1 MSESLL
7 NHSTLD
13 SSLLELVNAPHW
25 YVGLSGGVDST
36 ALLHLLLAWRE
47 SRVAVPPLTVI
58 HVNHGMQAAAAAWQ
72 AHCERI
78 CSDWGVPVISRAVKV
93 SYSGNGEAAARETRY
108 RVFEEFMQPGAVLFL
123 GHHLDDQVETFFL
136 RLMRGAGVDGL
147 AAIPRSRALHEGL
160 LVRPLLDVARNSIE
174 QYALEHGLAHVEDPS
189 NSDTIMD
196 RNFLRAQLLPLLA
209 SRWPS
214 YRQTV
219 TRASGH
225 MATTVRVLQENL
237 GIPQTVHSVLGDL
250 GLALQELIT
259 PSPEVA
265 ALKLRAWLQLNGRQV
280 PDHAAV
286 AEFLRQLREAGSDAT
301 PRLACSAYSLQR
313 YRDAVY
319 LQPEYAREHP
329 LQPLR
334 LVPGERS
341 EVPGVGDLCLYPVMG
356 EGLLLTAQ
364 DRPQISWRAGGE
376 RCRPR
381 QRSASTSLKK
391 LLQEWGVPPW
401 WRDRVPLLYL
411 DGELLAV
418 GDLALCKSSRWR
430 AAATAG
436 EQLWRLSWER
446 AVDATFD

>member
-1 MSESLL
+1 
-7 NHSTLD
+7 
-13 SSLLELVNAPHW
+13 
-25 YVGLSGGVDST
+25 
-36 ALLHLLLAWRE
+36 
-47 SRVAVPPLTVI
+47 
-58 HVNHGMQAAAAAWQ
+58 
-72 AHCERI
+72 
-78 CSDWGVPVISRAVKV
+78 
-93 SYSGNGEAAARETRY
+93 
-108 RVFEEFMQPGAVLFL
+108 
-123 GHHLDDQVETFFL
+123 
-136 RLMRGAGVDGL
+136 MRGAGVDGL

-174 QYALEHGLAHVEDPS
+174 QYALEHSLAHVEDPS
-189 NSDTIMD
+189 NSDTAMD

-225 MATTVRVLQENL
+225 MATTVAVLQENL
-237 GIPQTVHSVLGDL
+237 GIPQTVHSLLGDR

-319 LQPEYAREHP
+319 LQPEFVREQP

-334 LVPGERS
+334 LVPGEGS
-341 EVPGVGDLCLYPVMG
+341 EVPGVGELCLYPVVG
-356 EGLLLTAQ
+356 EGLLLTVQ
-364 DRPQISWRAGGE
+364 DRPQISWRTGGE

-418 GDLALCKSSRWR
+418 GDMALCKSSRWR

>member
-7 NHSTLD
+7 NYSILD
-13 SSLLELVNAPHW
+13 SALLELVHAPHW
-25 YVGLSGGVDST
+25 YIGLSGGVDSA

-47 SRVAVPPLTVI
+47 GRVAVPPLTAI
-58 HVNHGMQAAAAAWQ
+58 HINHGMQAAADNWQ
-72 AHCERI
+72 DHCERI
-78 CSDWGVPVISRAVKV
+78 CSDWGVPVISRTVEV
-93 SYSGNGEAAARETRY
+93 SYSGNGEAAARAARY

-147 AAIPRSRALHEGL
+147 AAMPRSRALHEGL

-174 QYALEHGLAHVEDPS
+174 QYALEHGLTYVEDPS
-189 NSDTIMD
+189 NSDTAMD
-196 RNFLRAQLLPLLA
+196 RNFLRAQLLPMLA

-225 MATTVRVLQENL
+225 MATTVGVLQDSL
-237 GIPQTVHSVLGDL
+237 GIVQTVHSVLGDR
-250 GLALQELIT
+250 GLAAQALIT
-259 PSPEVA
+259 PSPAVA
-265 ALKLRAWLQLNGRQV
+265 ALKLRAWLQLNGHQA
-280 PDHAAV
+280 PDHAAM
-286 AEFLRQLREAGSDAT
+286 AEFLRQLREAGRDAT
-301 PRLACSAYSLQR
+301 PRLVCSAYSLQR

-319 LQPEYAREHP
+319 LQPQFASE
-329 LQPLR
+329 QPLPSLR
-334 LVPGERS
+334 LAPGERS
-341 EVPGVGDLCLYPVMG
+341 EVPGVGDLCLYPVAG
-356 EGLLLTAQ
+356 EGLLLTVQ
-364 DRPQISWRAGGE
+364 ERPQISWRTGGE
-376 RCRPR
+376 RCHPR

-446 AVDATFD
+446 AVDTTFD